1 MTDSAQMLDLASTV
15 LAIEA
20 DAIKALTS
28 RLDKNFTK
36 ACQIMLERKGR
47 VIVVGMGK
55 SGHIGNK
62 IAATLASTGTPAFF
76 VHPAEA
82 CHGDMGMI
90 TEEDTLLALS
100 YSGSNTEI
108 LTLVPRLKRLDVPII
123 ALTGEMT
130 SPLAEAA
137 TVVLDI
143 HVEQE
148 ACPLGLAPRS
158 SPTATLA
165 MGDALAIALLDAR
178 GFTADDFARSHPGG
192 RLGRRLLLTADDVM
206 HREDNLPVVNQNTH
220 LADTLVTMTTHK
232 LGIAIIVNDDG
243 KLEGVF
249 TDGDLRRAL
258 EQQTDLNEPI
268 HRIMTRSPQ
277 TCHANDLAVDVL
289 NQMQQFK
296 ITCLIVESDNP
307 QPVGA
312 VHIHD
317 ILQAGVV

>member
-148 ACPLGLAPRS
+148 ACPLGLAPTS
-158 SPTATLA
+158 SSTATLA

-296 ITCLIVESDNP
+296 ITCLIVESDNH